1 MRWIGRARQVNAGN
15 EHTQARA
22 AARAV
27 EADAVWQTA
36 KDLLACVRR
45 VSSEELLWQEAHYD
59 HDSRLGRELLF
70 LMANQ
75 EWARAT
81 SEIIDFTRSDTL
93 STTIKIDVD
102 LSQVTHEAFWKR
114 TGPIWLPIAVL
125 PPFTA
130 KSRYEPD
137 LFATVTDAAGD
148 PVPMLPAA
156 DLRHQISAAMAEIIA
171 KMAVAHWPT
180 SGERQPENNFDE
192 RRAEESPVATRD
204 ERLLLSA
211 AIYRMLRDG
220 STENNGGVEPVGIEM
235 QRIKNARKRLAGLL
249 DRYISPLNPQARIT
263 PPNKETA
270 AERQSRSE
278 LARRA
283 VKVLQALSESIIMVV
298 LANYTQAPSVLT
310 VRVPTRTLKVSKSSW
325 IKPWTW
331 VIRPAGRLEIDVL
344 LPTADADRQI
354 QINLPAGVSIDEPRD
369 VLGKRRG
376 ERPRMDISV
385 HAPLPLRDLDAAVKQ
400 VFAAQNM
407 EKPWPEPMVQSIID
421 LAKVKS
427 ALARDTLRHYKVRYR
442 SIDEVPKSSV
452 YHDPVSAPAKALS
465 DLAADLNRQDKDFP
479 ARLQEAWQ
487 RFAIDKLAVSRRIVV
502 DSLTAQTVAARANVI
517 EDPSQRAT
525 PERATVYVEVTVDDL
540 DYFSTARSSAFM
552 SLILMVSVLGFLVG
566 WHLVNRMASVP
577 STEVLA
583 IVLTLFATIQADR
596 IERPDRSTLRG
607 RLFAIGSWL
616 VAGSVLPSLTLAIAL
631 AFQPQGRTAYQ
642 WASGCIAAQLLFLVL
657 MRRGPLTPTG
667 WPRLGKRRVISTD
680 RPSYRH
686 FEALRSAYWR
696 NTTAEALMIGR
707 QAHGYVV
714 WQQANPKKDGDS
726 ISPGARP
733 LLKWGNEPPSAGT
746 SSVLAFL
753 RSGTL
758 RQSVTFV
765 VFRDKPPKEWPANVG
780 DRRGTADASQVYNK
794 KRVALDPGRLAPA
807 DSVTSTVDVFVG
819 VYRHELLSIN
829 EHPLTII
836 IKAAKDKL
844 IVLDT
849 QLPVP
854 APVGTYD
861 DRQWSRVRVALR
873 DSGDIHR
880 LTGFLDDIY
889 REMAEPRNARHM
901 VAVQTDPAAR
911 LLVIAGS
918 AIAGRAKALDSGHE
932 IPVLT
937 SDLDIVTGAALV
949 DESPQDKTWSV
960 LAVCVDARSSIE
972 YDILDR
978 LASIREN
985 FQLAGLTYALLH
997 GTAVMILYVHE
1008 PPADRRHCPG
1018 AEFAPT
1024 GHDQAKAL
1032 ENALRMKSSCAGLRV
1047 PIYKQLCRE
1056 DLEPA
1061 ANHAFAMLRVRFRW
1075 QDRPGATLNVLNS
1088 TNRALIE
1095 QLPAIRKRHWSVSYA
1110 RIQVL
1115 TGQIAEGRLTIRM
1128 HIPPQLLKDW
1138 NADKMEK
1145 MGRRIELLAAA
1156 DAAKATAA
1164 GSSAD
1169 GADKPEE
1176 PVVVIDRIKKTA
1188 GASEYPVLTDLPT
1201 VADD

>member
-1 MRWIGRARQVNAGN
+1 MRWIGRARQVNAGI
-15 EHTQARA
+15 EHAQARA
-22 AARAV
+22 TARAD
-27 EADAVWQTA
+27 EAKAVWRTA
-36 KDLLACVRR
+36 MNLLASVQRVR
-45 VSSEELLWQEAHYD
+45 SEELLWQESHYD

-70 LMANQ
+70 LMSNH

-93 STTIKIDVD
+93 ETTIKIDVD

-130 KSRYEPD
+130 NSRYEPD

-171 KMAVAHWPT
+171 KMAVAHWPAT
-180 SGERQPENNFDE
+180 EEGQPANHSDERQ
-192 RRAEESPVATRD
+192 AEASPGATRD

-220 STENNGGVEPVGIEM
+220 STENSDTVEPAGIEM
-235 QRIKNARKRLAGLL
+235 QRTKNARERLLHLL
-249 DRYISPLNPQARIT
+249 RLYVLPLNPEAHVT
-263 PPNKETA
+263 PANKEAA
-270 AERQSRSE
+270 AEQQSRSE

-298 LANYTQAPSVLT
+298 LADYVTAPSVLT
-310 VRVPTRTLKVSKSSW
+310 VRVPTRTLKVSKSSS

-354 QINLPAGVSIDEPRD
+354 QINLPVGVSIDKPR
-369 VLGKRRG
+369 VVFGKLRG
-376 ERPRMDISV
+376 ERPRLDISV
-385 HAPLPLRDLDAAVKQ
+385 LAPLPLRDLDAAMKQ
-400 VFAAQNM
+400 VFGAQ
-407 EKPWPEPMVQSIID
+407 KKKQPWPDSMVQSIVD
-421 LAKVKS
+421 LAKVKL
-427 ALARDTLRHYKVRYR
+427 ALARDTLRHYKVSYR
-442 SIDEVPKSSV
+442 NIDEVPKSSE
-452 YHDPVSAPAKALS
+452 YHGPVRTPYQALS
-465 DLAADLNRQDKDFP
+465 DLAADLNQSDKDFS

-487 RFAIDKLAVSRRIVV
+487 RFAIDQLSVSRRVVV
-502 DSLTAQTVAARANVI
+502 DTLTSQTLAARANVI
-517 EDPSQRAT
+517 EDPSHRAT
-525 PERATVYVEVTVDDL
+525 PEHATVYVDVTVDDL

-552 SLILMVSVLGFLVG
+552 SLILMVSVLSFLVG
-566 WHLVNRMASVP
+566 WHLVNPKASGP
-577 STEVLA
+577 TTEVLA

-616 VAGSVLPSLTLAIAL
+616 VAGSVLPSLTLAVAL
-631 AFQPQGRTAYQ
+631 GFQSQGRAAYL
-642 WASGCIAAQLLFLVL
+642 WASGCIAAQLCLLLL

-707 QAHGYVV
+707 LAYGYVV
-714 WQQANPKKDGDS
+714 WQQANPKKETDS
-726 ISPGARP
+726 ISPNARP
-733 LLKWGNEPPSAGT
+733 LLKWGNEPPSAET
-746 SSVLAFL
+746 SSVLALL
-753 RSGTL
+753 RSSTL
-758 RQSVTFV
+758 RQAVTFV

-780 DRRGTADASQVYNK
+780 DRRGTADAKEIYNRK
-794 KRVALDPGRLAPA
+794 GVALDPGRLAPA

-819 VYRHELLSIN
+819 VYRHELLTIK
-829 EHPLTII
+829 EHPLAII

-844 IVLDT
+844 IVLDA

-854 APVGTYD
+854 APVRTYD

-880 LTGFLDDIY
+880 LTGFLNEIC
-889 REMAEPRNARHM
+889 RAMAKPANARHM

-911 LLVIAGS
+911 LLVVAGS
-918 AIAGRAKALDSGHE
+918 TIADRARVLDAGHE

-937 SDLDIVTGAALV
+937 SDLDIVTGPELV
-949 DESPQDKTWSV
+949 DESPKDRTWSV
-960 LAVCVDARSSIE
+960 LAICVDARSNIE
-972 YDILDR
+972 YDIIDT

-1008 PPADRRHCPG
+1008 PRADQQYPVG
-1018 AEFAPT
+1018 EVMPT
-1024 GHDQAKAL
+1024 EHDEAKAL
-1032 ENALRMKSSCAGLRV
+1032 ENALRMKPSCAGLRV
-1047 PIYKQLCRE
+1047 PIYKRLSRE

-1061 ANHAFAMLRVRFRW
+1061 ANHAYPMLRVRFRW

-1095 QLPAIRKRHWSVSYA
+1095 QMPSIRKKDWSVSYA

-1115 TGQIAEGRLTIRM
+1115 TGQVAEGRLTIRL
-1128 HIPPQLLKDW
+1128 HIPAQLIKDW

-1145 MGRRIELLAAA
+1145 MGRRIEFLAAA
-1156 DAAKATAA
+1156 DAAKSAA
-1164 GSSAD
+1164 SGPAAE

-1176 PVVVIDRIKKTA
+1176 PLVVIDRIKKTK
-1188 GASEYPVLTDLPT
+1188 GASEYPVLTELPA
-1201 VADD
+1201 VEGD